1 MPREAATLMEA
12 LKDAE
17 TGKAQKMKG
26 DGLDLVVPEGA
37 NEIVL
42 EDGVSALASFLSRWM
57 ATHMYVSVV
66 GGLEVAADAN
76 AG

>member
-1 MPREAATLMEA
+1 VPREAAALMEA

-42 EDGVSALASFLSRWM
+42 EDGVSVYQPHCHHRIEL
-57 ATHMYVSVV
+57 MY
-66 GGLEVAADAN
+66 
-76 AG
+76 